1 MKKQKLI
8 KKLNSETLF
17 YSRKMFGMHGN
28 IQWSVKDVINGVLI
42 IRISSSN
49 TDCGKIRVDGSRVP
63 SQEQIVE
70 NIKNSILHNVPEA
83 KIQATWKEWK
93 PKDGFGFVIS
103 SYGKTPEE
111 LASEMMEKMKG
122 KGTLEE

>member
-17 YSRKMFGMHGN
+17 HSRKMFGMHGN
-28 IQWSVKDVINGVLI
+28 IQWSVKDIINGVLI
-42 IRISSSN
+42 VRISSSN
-49 TDCGKIRVDGSRVP
+49 TDWGKMRADGSRVP
-63 SQEQIVE
+63 SQEQIAE

-103 SYGKTPEE
+103 SYGKTTEE
-111 LASEMMEKMKG
+111 LVKEIMKIKKSGASKE
-122 KGTLEE
+122 